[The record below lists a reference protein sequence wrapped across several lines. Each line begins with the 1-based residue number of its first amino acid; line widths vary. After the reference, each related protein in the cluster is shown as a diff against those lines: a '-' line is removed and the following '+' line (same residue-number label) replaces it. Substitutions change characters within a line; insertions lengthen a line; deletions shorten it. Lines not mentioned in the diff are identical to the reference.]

1 VDDLRWQMGLAAS
14 GMSPQ
19 ESSKVS
25 EEAVRKYDEEQRHRR
40 SDWQRRREAQLTR
53 RKSVPPQETMENN
66 NLCPGHTHASLD
78 ARFRLLCQ
86 VYRGDC
92 PWKPKTCDDD
102 SDDENSLP
110 LLIKT
115 NEDNY

>member
-1 VDDLRWQMGLAAS
+1 MGLAAS

-53 RKSVPPQETMENN
+53 RKNVPPQETMENN
-66 NLCPGHTHASLD
+66 SLCLGHTHASLD
-78 ARFRLLCQ
+78 ARFRLLQ
-86 VYRGDC
+86 SMDFMPVYRGDC
-92 PWKPKTCDDD
+92 PCKPKTCDDD